1 MTANLTGATMAE
13 CGSAIVRSLR
23 GIGAMTVRHVAG
35 EPMRYIVD
43 PQRLNWVTPHKLVQ
57 GIGENRKPRT
67 PTPPSLQRHLHWSLN
82 SPHPIPSPQP
92 HVQGGRGTWG
102 WGGGVGYRAW
112 GI

>member
-23 GIGAMTVRHVAG
+23 GIGATTVRHVAG

-57 GIGENRKPRT
+57 GISENRKPPT
-67 PTPPSLQRHLHWSLN
+67 PTPPQFTKTFTLEFKFPTPYTPPEPRAGGEG
-82 SPHPIPSPQP
+82 
-92 HVQGGRGTWG
+92 HVGLGG
-102 WGGGVGYRAW
+102 WGGV
-112 GI
+112 